1 MVEMKKQITKNRI
14 FKLVNFFSAILFFA
28 FSLESC
34 KTTQIQEDIVFHPLS
49 LLSQDSSIYVNV
61 PVLNHL
67 ELTSEIL
74 CAEIEGLKYDDAI
87 LLAKRINN
95 LYVGL
100 GTVEDRSRIEVSADV
115 NIPQIAVKKVLS
127 KKNGWKKSV
136 LNFEKTN
143 PESQNKNS
151 FEVYSQND
159 NIFQVSFPQE
169 SILSFSQNLN
179 PLLQK
184 YADDYKFSQNSCNNW
199 ITQKSDDI
207 LFYITRPGQYLRNL
221 IGIQARGIE
230 YVYGNLIYSPNQ
242 NQSAKTSPYELK
254 LCLHLTD
261 KRALSAFKNLLS
273 ISFGMMGA
281 KIDQTSELDI
291 EISQIEVSTKQIKDL
306 FTRDPITGKHYRVD
320 GEKIIQENKK

>member
-61 PVLNHL
+61 PVSNHI

-74 CAEIEGLKYDDAI
+74 CAQIESLSKENAI
-87 LLAKRINN
+87 LLAKRIGN
-95 LYVGL
+95 LYAGL
-100 GTVEDRSRIEVSADV
+100 GTVEDRARLEVSADV
-115 NIPQIAVKKVLS
+115 NIPQIAVNKVLS
-127 KKNGWKKSV
+127 KKNGWKKNM
-136 LNFEKTN
+136 LNLEKTN
-143 PESQNKNS
+143 PESENINS
-151 FEVYSQND
+151 FEVYSRD
-159 NIFQVSFPQE
+159 DSIFQLSFPQQT
-169 SILSFSQNLN
+169 ILAFSQNIN

-184 YADDYKFSQNSCNNW
+184 YADDYKFPANSCNNW
-199 ITQKSDDI
+199 INQKSTDI

-230 YVYGNLIYSPNQ
+230 YVYGNLIFSQSQKNQ
-242 NQSAKTSPYELK
+242 NANYELK

-261 KRALSAFKNLLS
+261 KRAISAFKNLLAL
-273 ISFGMMGA
+273 SFGMMGA
-281 KIDQTSELDI
+281 KINQTGELDI
-291 EISQIEVSTKQIKDL
+291 EISEIEVSTKQIKDL

-320 GEKIIQENKK
+320 GENIIQENKK

>member
-1 MVEMKKQITKNRI
+1 MKNKQMNKNQI
-14 FKLVNFFSAILFFA
+14 LKLVNFFSTILFFA

-34 KTTQIQEDIVFHPLS
+34 KTTQVSQNIEFHPLS

-61 PVLNHL
+61 PVANHL
-67 ELTSEIL
+67 NLTSEIL
-74 CAEIEGLKYDDAI
+74 CAEIENLNKDDAI

-100 GTVEDRSRIEVSADV
+100 GTLEDRSHLEVSADV

-136 LNFEKTN
+136 LNLEKTN
-143 PESQNKNS
+143 LESQNANS
-151 FEVYSQND
+151 FEVYSRDD
-159 NIFQVSFPQE
+159 NNFQVSFPQE
-169 SILSFSQNLN
+169 SILAFSQNLN

-184 YADDYKFSQNSCNNW
+184 YADDYKFASNSCNNW
-199 ITQKSDDI
+199 INQKSNDI
-207 LFYITRPGQYLRNL
+207 LFYITRPGQYLSNL

-230 YVYGNLIYSPNQ
+230 YVYGNLIFSQNQKNQ
-242 NQSAKTSPYELK
+242 NANYELK

-261 KRALSAFKNLLS
+261 KRAMSAFKNLLS
-273 ISFGMMGA
+273 LSFGMMGA
-281 KIDQTSELDI
+281 KINQTGELDI
-291 EISQIEVSTKQIKDL
+291 ELSQIEVSTRQIKDL